1 MKIIGTKYE
10 GQESS
15 ICYLNT
21 DKEVF
26 FALNSD
32 RVSRIKKDNLDI
44 EQLLNYTKKKNIIKN
59 DVDIVAVPFSN
70 FSGNDAILGMQCP
83 TYFWLKKEKIKRQI
97 IKPIYYKDLLKKI
110 SFKKKLNYLI
120 NPKWVIFSFL
130 YLILTNFRKSRF
142 LNSFF
147 VKLAIKYIFKKQNV
161 KIKRI
166 DFFDHHLC
174 HAA

>member
-44 EQLLNYTKKKNIIKN
+44 EQLLNYTKK
-59 DVDIVAVPFSN
+59 
-70 FSGNDAILGMQCP
+70 
-83 TYFWLKKEKIKRQI
+83 
-97 IKPIYYKDLLKKI
+97 
-110 SFKKKLNYLI
+110 
-120 NPKWVIFSFL
+120 
-130 YLILTNFRKSRF
+130 
-142 LNSFF
+142 
-147 VKLAIKYIFKKQNV
+147 
-161 KIKRI
+161 
-166 DFFDHHLC
+166 
-174 HAA
+174 